1 MKRSTILGALAL
13 FFTCLAPG
21 AWGQT
26 SNNDYNR
33 GNVGA
38 FLDFTRQQGAD
49 VNMLGA
55 GARVGFNLQP
65 HVVLEGEMAYDF
77 QKTKTQTV
85 TVGTLTTTTRSTLR
99 LLHAVAGLKFQT
111 TGDVRLFVMAK
122 AGLLNFG
129 VGGPVTAGAIGTQIG
144 NISDGVTKGVLYP
157 GGGVELGHRLSL
169 RAEVGDEIY
178 FANGAHHNIRVTVG
192 PQIRF

>member
-1 MKRSTILGALAL
+1 MKRSAILVALAL
-13 FFTCLAPG
+13 FVACLAPG
-21 AWGQT
+21 AWAQST
-26 SNNDYNR
+26 SDYNR
-33 GNVGA
+33 GNLGA

-77 QKTKTQTV
+77 EKTKTQTV

-99 LLHAVAGLKFQT
+99 LLHAVAGLKFQS
-111 TGDVRLFVMAK
+111 TGDVRIFVMAK

-129 VGGPVTAGAIGTQIG
+129 VGGPVTAGAISTQIG
-144 NISDGVTKGVLYP
+144 NINDGVTKGVLYP
-157 GGGVELGHRLSL
+157 GGGIEFGHKLSF

-178 FANGAHHNIRVTVG
+178 FASGTHHNIRVTAG